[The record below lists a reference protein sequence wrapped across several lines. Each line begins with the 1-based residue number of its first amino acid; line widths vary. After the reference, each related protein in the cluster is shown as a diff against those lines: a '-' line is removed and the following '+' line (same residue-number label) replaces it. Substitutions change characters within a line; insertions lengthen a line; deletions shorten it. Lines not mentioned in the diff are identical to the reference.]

1 MQKVHFCKQCTNKNV
16 ISLNRSKSICIYN
29 KLICTA
35 LGNKG
40 VSSELLPKEIDKFK
54 FWNDLLYFSCREG
67 SESDS
72 HGSSVE
78 SLLEK
83 RKPDPEEVLLSLG
96 FGGKYNSESR
106 IPQRFLQPSKL
117 KGVGFNDFLRHQQ
130 EMVQNFETGFCGYRG
145 LSGDSLFLLTFPVSR
160 GDSFIKRFVYIWN

>member
-1 MQKVHFCKQCTNKNV
+1 MLV
-16 ISLNRSKSICIYN
+16 LNYY
-29 KLICTA
+29 
-35 LGNKG
+35 
-40 VSSELLPKEIDKFK
+40 LPKEIDKFK
-54 FWNDLLYFSCREG
+54 FWKDLINFSCREG

-145 LSGDSLFLLTFPVSR
+145 LSGDSLFFLLGLLTFPLTR
-160 GDSFIKRFVYIWN
+160 GDGFIKRLVYICSVSNALMDGPVGLQG